1 MIEKIKPTL
10 IYILPISYFIA
21 GIYIDDFFLNTIWGA
36 LFLLANIFIGVFL
49 WGLGQVLLIGFSKF
63 ILSILTMFFN
73 VEAINLDSFYSFEEH
88 IEEYGIW
95 YFGIPIFIA
104 SAYVWYSTFFT

>member
-36 LFLLANIFIGVFL
+36 LFLLANIFLGAILV
-49 WGLGQVLLIGFSKF
+49 GLLQYSLIG
-63 ILSILTMFFN
+63 LSDIIYKILTLSL
-73 VEAINLDSFYSFEEH
+73 IH
-88 IEEYGIW
+88 I
-95 YFGIPIFIA
+95 
-104 SAYVWYSTFFT
+104 